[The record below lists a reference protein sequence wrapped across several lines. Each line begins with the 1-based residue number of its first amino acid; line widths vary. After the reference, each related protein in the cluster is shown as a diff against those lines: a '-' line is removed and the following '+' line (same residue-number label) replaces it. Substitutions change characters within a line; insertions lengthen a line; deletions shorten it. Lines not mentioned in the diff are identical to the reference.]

1 MGDVTT
7 FTRPRTKSPL
17 SCKWTFVHSIKHHLG
32 EKKTM
37 NFRSL
42 AGLGLAALTIFLTG
56 CGTIQKPVALK
67 PTFWEQRQA
76 VVGIAVAPVGKPTAQ
91 MMGAQGLLDIAINT
105 ANAKAM
111 VERMEST
118 EFKRLAAI
126 PANIGGH
133 LKDRGFTVKV
143 LEQPVDQAKLADF
156 SGGENF
162 TRKDFRSL
170 ASQGIERLLLIEVVQ
185 YGTTR
190 NYYGFLPLGAPS
202 ANMVLKGS
210 LIDLKT
216 NELLWYQTYTTTRPV
231 SDPWDQTPEY
241 PNVIGAVTANIDAGS
256 VQIERA
262 LLAAPAA
269 VQAAR

>member
-1 MGDVTT
+1 
-7 FTRPRTKSPL
+7 
-17 SCKWTFVHSIKHHLG
+17 
-32 EKKTM
+32 M

-42 AGLGLAALTIFLTG
+42 AGLGLAALTILLTG

-76 VVGIAVAPVGKPTAQ
+76 VVGIALAPVGKPTAQ
-91 MMGAQGLLDIAINT
+91 MLGNQGLLDIAINT

-133 LKDRGFTVKV
+133 LKDRGFAVK
-143 LEQPVDQAKLADF
+143 LLDQPVDQAKLADF
-156 SGGENF
+156 TGGENF

-185 YGTTR
+185 YGTSR
-190 NYYGFLPLGAPS
+190 SYYGFIPLGAPT
-202 ANMVLKGS
+202 ANMVLRGS

-216 NELLWYQTYTTTRPV
+216 NELLWYQTYSTIRAV
-231 SDPWDQTPEY
+231 SDPWDQAPNYT
-241 PNVIGAVTANIDAGS
+241 NVIESVTANIDAGA

-262 LLAAPAA
+262 LLTPPPA
-269 VQAAR
+269 QAAR